1 MLFSHTDGCEHNN
14 INMNLAE
21 DKLLLNYNDACI
33 YSSDLSLL
41 ENSSS
46 WLNDACINFQ
56 MTRLQNKE
64 ENDKSSMSMLFVDPC
79 VISYLMHQC
88 QDDDEII
95 DLSNNLQLCKKNIVF
110 IPINDNNGESFQSTM
125 SNGNHWSLLLVILSN
140 SDNKVHY
147 LHFDSSK
154 RYNCSSARIVSK
166 KISYLLMLSDY
177 EGDTE
182 VVNVIECKTPQQR
195 NGYDCGVFVL
205 ALTEIL
211 SSLEDI
217 KTIASSSTHVFSI
230 GTLVKHC
237 EEVIEGMDDDI
248 NFGINIRK
256 RIANDI
262 QRLILDSKEKK
273 DTGVFL

>member
-1 MLFSHTDGCEHNN
+1 
-14 INMNLAE
+14 MNLTKTK
-21 DKLLLNYNDACI
+21 DKLLLNYNDACV

-56 MTRLQNKE
+56 MTRLQKKE
-64 ENDKSSMSMLFVDPC
+64 ENDKSSKNMLFLDPS

-95 DLSNNLQLCKKNIVF
+95 DLGNNLQLCKKNALF

-125 SNGNHWSLLLVILSN
+125 RGNGSHWSLLLVILSN
-140 SDNKVHY
+140 SDNKVYH

-166 KISYLLMLSDY
+166 KISYLLMLCGY

-195 NGYDCGVFVL
+195 NGYDCGIYAL

-217 KTIASSSTHVFSI
+217 KKIASDDKHDFSI
-230 GTLVKHC
+230 AILVKRC
-237 EEVIEGMDDDI
+237 EKVIEGMDDDTH
-248 NFGINIRK
+248 FGVDVRK
-256 RIANDI
+256 RIANDS
-262 QRLILDSKEKK
+262 QSLILDSKNKE